1 MFRERKSLLLCKG
14 DFIMSSVCSFKFT
27 KGIDRESIEKQL
39 ALAIVSTECTFGQ
52 PKVRINASYYILP
65 KDKIGSI
72 KDEVKVVIDVS
83 NGIGEHIAQLFTGLI
98 IRQFGENG
106 FIVNKENETSSHQ
119 R

>member
-14 DFIMSSVCSFKFT
+14 DFIMSSVCSFTFT
-27 KGIDRESIEKQL
+27 NGIYRDSIEKQL

-98 IRQFGENG
+98 IRQFGEDKFAVDRVDNTN
-106 FIVNKENETSSHQ
+106 FQK

>member
-1 MFRERKSLLLCKG
+1 MFRENKSFLLCKG
-14 DFIMSSVCSFKFT
+14 DFIMSSVCRFKFT
-27 KGIDRESIEKQL
+27 KGIDRETIEKQL

-106 FIVNKENETSSHQ
+106 FIVNKENKTSSHQ
-119 R
+119 K